1 VSDTTYKQFRNN
13 LSLHYADNIYA
24 EIRGDKLYY
33 HQITDGFWTVQKI
46 VPILSKLESFVV
58 THDDE
63 MIYFRLYQQPFH
75 TDNFQLLTE
84 LEYTDHLLSLGGEP
98 VQSAASYAAKY
109 PSEMP
114 LYSLWRYKLKYAIK
128 CRDVDYLEIRQ
139 GEVRAVIETTG
150 KLADENHLRAS
161 ADKIFER
168 LAGQRLIFKHLAD
181 VFSCPAYF
189 VLHTRDLTVFYVY
202 DIDFKHVL
210 SANKKQ
216 YISFLE
222 SL

>member
-1 VSDTTYKQFRNN
+1 MSDATYKQFRDE
-13 LSLHYADNIYA
+13 LSLDYADNIYA

-33 HQITDGFWTVQKI
+33 HQITDGFWTVEKI
-46 VPILSKLESFVV
+46 APILSKLESFIV
-58 THDDE
+58 TFNDE
-63 MIYFRLYQQPFH
+63 MSDFRLYQQPFH
-75 TDNFQLLTE
+75 TDNFQILSE

-109 PSEMP
+109 PDEMP
-114 LYSLWRYKLKYAIK
+114 AYSLWRYRLKYAIK

-139 GEVRAVIETTG
+139 GEVKAVIETTG
-150 KLADENHLRAS
+150 KLANESHLRS
-161 ADKIFER
+161 STDKIFER
-168 LAGQRLIFKHLAD
+168 LAGQRLIFKHLVG

-189 VLHTRDLTVFYVY
+189 VLHTRDLTVFYVF
-202 DIDFKHVL
+202 DIDFNHVL

-216 YISFLE
+216 YILFLD